1 MDAGR
6 VVEAGDGCV
15 AVTWTFSAGALS
27 IAVNLGDETSRTSP
41 ETRFSRGQDSMTPYL
56 KTQSW
61 FASPQRRYNENPYSN
76 LSPAIPKW
84 HDLAAL
90 KEK

>member
-27 IAVNLGDETSRTSP
+27 IAVNLGDETRPLPDQPGDAIFAWPGQHDALPKNSILVRLTT
-41 ETRFSRGQDSMTPYL
+41 ETV
-56 KTQSW
+56 
-61 FASPQRRYNENPYSN
+61 
-76 LSPAIPKW
+76 
-84 HDLAAL
+84 
-90 KEK
+90 